1 MEQLAG
7 LCWATCEAV
16 VLAAG
21 LWGAEQDAGAHS
33 WSQPHQG
40 TDFAIRRNC
49 RGRILGTES
58 KSKQSSQPAPPKET
72 KTTS

>member
-1 MEQLAG
+1 MNPHSLRVSMEQLAG

-33 WSQPHQG
+33 
-40 TDFAIRRNC
+40 
-49 RGRILGTES
+49 
-58 KSKQSSQPAPPKET
+58 
-72 KTTS
+72 